1 MPSQSGAL
9 ISHLQMLIQRTLS
22 RTHMCSVFEQ
32 NTNRLIDTENKW
44 MVAGGGRRMNQVS
57 EGD

>member
-44 MVAGGGRRMNQVS
+44 MVAGGG
-57 EGD
+57 GG